1 MLADDLSKQDMI
13 GAHQPLMSCVCDL
26 LTCADVDST
35 RYVSG
40 TLAKL
45 CFRNLNNQAAVVERH
60 GALLGLLSLCEC
72 ADTESRRNATAVM
85 VQLARQ
91 PILKECVYGLVAPLR
106 RIADFLSSGDSF

>member
-60 GALLGLLSLCEC
+60 GAGSSGPDAADVRRCVDEVTLSAIGE
-72 ADTESRRNATAVM
+72 
-85 VQLARQ
+85 
-91 PILKECVYGLVAPLR
+91 
-106 RIADFLSSGDSF
+106 LSSAVRKIVLKKFA